1 MPVHCHIHRRSLY
14 VPCSCESKHQ
24 TRQEAFWDL
33 SCPWLSC
40 PMQPCSAAWSSFL
53 PLSVCLMCGCHL
65 RCGQAKSQ
73 LSLGDS
79 EMELA
84 HLLRQTAIGATE
96 AFTLRRQTQQWMRL
110 SKQKLAHLQMQ
121 ETVIRCSL
129 TVLEFGPRNGQL
141 QRCKF
146 DGEGSAS

>member
-1 MPVHCHIHRRSLY
+1 
-14 VPCSCESKHQ
+14 
-24 TRQEAFWDL
+24 
-33 SCPWLSC
+33 
-40 PMQPCSAAWSSFL
+40 
-53 PLSVCLMCGCHL
+53 MCGCHL